1 MISKFIRLEVCRD
14 IAFGFSFSW
23 LGLRVGG
30 HCWLG
35 LRVGG
40 HCLEWLAVGLSRFL
54 IYLALSPHLI
64 IWSCEAV
71 CPYGSR
77 VCHGLPN
84 RLWVAWVSRFK
95 CRYLDTQLW
104 QWYCFLNNWHDTL
117 SEAVG
122 GNQILGVHLYNFA
135 TIPLEY
141 RFLWNIGFFTARL
154 FETEF
159 SLAWPM
165 VVDLSMSPVGYDFF
179 IFFFNLWVIKLAW
192 TVWGIFIDMK
202 LAWTM
207 WGIFID
213 IKLARTVWKYIYR
226 HEPHLD
232 CITNPNL

>member
-104 QWYCFLNNWHDTL
+104 QWN
-117 SEAVG
+117 
-122 GNQILGVHLYNFA
+122 VHFRKYYHV
-135 TIPLEY
+135 IY
-141 RFLWNIGFFTARL
+141 Q
-154 FETEF
+154 
-159 SLAWPM
+159 
-165 VVDLSMSPVGYDFF
+165 LSMSHMCAPRLYIQLVIECWINDTKIVLHGRVWEFSRKLF
-179 IFFFNLWVIKLAW
+179 I
-192 TVWGIFIDMK
+192 TH
-202 LAWTM
+202 
-207 WGIFID
+207 
-213 IKLARTVWKYIYR
+213 IYR
-226 HEPHLD
+226 L
-232 CITNPNL
+232 CS

>member
-104 QWYCFLNNWHDTL
+104 QCAATTLVREVIPVQPPPLITKFQISRSALEHLVKWYRCCQWHKC
-117 SEAVG
+117 
-122 GNQILGVHLYNFA
+122 
-135 TIPLEY
+135 P
-141 RFLWNIGFFTARL
+141 
-154 FETEF
+154 
-159 SLAWPM
+159 
-165 VVDLSMSPVGYDFF
+165 
-179 IFFFNLWVIKLAW
+179 
-192 TVWGIFIDMK
+192 TVS
-202 LAWTM
+202 
-207 WGIFID
+207 
-213 IKLARTVWKYIYR
+213 
-226 HEPHLD
+226 
-232 CITNPNL
+232 

>member
-1 MISKFIRLEVCRD
+1 MGSHQVWKNFKTRWSGWERTWPSLVSETSEWILSPTPDDAEKNSKFMPIQPWPFRNIRPIHVFVLPGFITRD
-14 IAFGFSFSW
+14 IAIGFSFS
-23 LGLRVGG
+23 
-30 HCWLG
+30 WLG

-104 QWYCFLNNWHDTL
+104 ELYCFLNNWHDTL

-122 GNQILGVHLYNFA
+122 GNQILGVHLHNFA
-135 TIPLEY
+135 NNSHGIQIFMKY
-141 RFLWNIGFFTARL
+141 RL
-154 FETEF
+154 FHCMAIWNGVFPCVAYGRWLE
-159 SLAWPM
+159 
-165 VVDLSMSPVGYDFF
+165 
-179 IFFFNLWVIKLAW
+179 N
-192 TVWGIFIDMK
+192 
-202 LAWTM
+202 
-207 WGIFID
+207 
-213 IKLARTVWKYIYR
+213 
-226 HEPHLD
+226 EPS
-232 CITNPNL
+232 

>member
-40 HCLEWLAVGLSRFL
+40 HCLEWLAVGLFRFL

-104 QWYCFLNNWHDTL
+104 QSLTHGDRCTWIYQRKCELICWGQNKRVPIVQTKCFMHCLEWKL
-117 SEAVG
+117 
-122 GNQILGVHLYNFA
+122 LYFD
-135 TIPLEY
+135 
-141 RFLWNIGFFTARL
+141 W
-154 FETEF
+154 
-159 SLAWPM
+159 
-165 VVDLSMSPVGYDFF
+165 
-179 IFFFNLWVIKLAW
+179 K
-192 TVWGIFIDMK
+192 
-202 LAWTM
+202 
-207 WGIFID
+207 FID
-213 IKLARTVWKYIYR
+213 ICTQ
-226 HEPHLD
+226 
-232 CITNPNL
+232 

>member
-104 QWYCFLNNWHDTL
+104 QWLTHWGPDKMDDIFQTTYSNAFSSMKMYEFRLGFHISLFLRVQL
-117 SEAVG
+117 SIFQHWFRWWLGSEHWQRFIIWTNG
-122 GNQILGVHLYNFA
+122 G
-135 TIPLEY
+135 
-141 RFLWNIGFFTARL
+141 
-154 FETEF
+154 
-159 SLAWPM
+159 
-165 VVDLSMSPVGYDFF
+165 
-179 IFFFNLWVIKLAW
+179 
-192 TVWGIFIDMK
+192 
-202 LAWTM
+202 
-207 WGIFID
+207 
-213 IKLARTVWKYIYR
+213 
-226 HEPHLD
+226 
-232 CITNPNL
+232 